1 MITLCIIL
9 AICFIGVIGIA
20 VAKKTPIEGGE
31 SVIEMLKRYNLYHVR
46 LQLLWILTGL
56 ILLATVVLIDYQVI
70 ANLYRVLYII
80 IILMLLGLNVRGVV
94 RGGAE
99 SWFKIGPFGLQPS
112 EFAKITMI
120 IVFSKILAKDDDDD
134 IIKELT
140 FRDYMAAFL
149 YLIPPLVLIVLQP
162 DFGTAMVFMVIIGTV
177 LFAAGLSYKLLLTLA
192 VSIGIAVPVVYNFL
206 LDEYQQN
213 RILVFLNPGA
223 DPSGKGYHVIQ
234 SKLAIGSG
242 MVHGKGLFA
251 DNTLSQL
258 NFLPEPHTDFIFS
271 VTVEALGFVGG
282 AILILLYAALI
293 IRCIRIARNS
303 KDQLGSYLVI
313 GVLAMMMAHIFENI
327 GMTMGIMP
335 ITGIPLPFMSYG
347 GSFMWTNMIAFGL
360 ILNVDMRS
368 QTSIFRREL

>member
-1 MITLCIIL
+1 MV
-9 AICFIGVIGIA
+9 GVIGIA

-31 SVIEMLKRYNLYHVR
+31 STMEMLKRFNLYHVR
-46 LQLLWILTGL
+46 LQLLWIASGL
-56 ILLATVVLIDYQVI
+56 GLMALVVLIDYQVI
-70 ANLYRVLYII
+70 ANLYRGIYII
-80 IILMLLGLNVRGVV
+80 VLLMLVGLNIMGVV
-94 RGGAE
+94 RGGAQ
-99 SWFKIGPFGLQPS
+99 SWFEIGPFGLQPS

-120 IVFSKILAKDDDDD
+120 IVFAKILAKDDEDDLL
-134 IIKELT
+134 KTLKLG
-140 FRDYMAAFL
+140 DYVKAFL

-162 DFGTAMVFMVIIGTV
+162 DFGTAMVFMVMLGTL
-177 LFAAGLSYKLLLTLA
+177 LFIAGLSYKLLLSLVIA
-192 VSIGIAVPVVYNFL
+192 VGIAVPVVYNFL

-242 MVHGKGLFA
+242 MITGKGLFSN
-251 DNTLSQL
+251 NTLSQL
-258 NFLPEPHTDFIFS
+258 DFLPEPHTDFIFS
-271 VTVEALGFVGG
+271 VTVEALGFAGG
-282 AILILLYAALI
+282 TFLILLYSALI
-293 IRCIRIARNS
+293 LRCIRIAKNS
-303 KDQLGSYLVI
+303 KDQLGSYMVI
-313 GVLAMMMAHIFENI
+313 GVLAMIMAHIFENI

-360 ILNVDMRS
+360 VLNVDMRS